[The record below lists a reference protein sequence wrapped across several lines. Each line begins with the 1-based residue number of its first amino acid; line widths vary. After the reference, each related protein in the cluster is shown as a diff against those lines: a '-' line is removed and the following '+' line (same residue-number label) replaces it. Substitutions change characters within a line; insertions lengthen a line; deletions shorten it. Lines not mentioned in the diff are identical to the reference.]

1 MRDYILENDV
11 NTTDVIMRIVLEH
24 YPTTQAIYLFG
35 MYSTADEW
43 PDSDVDIA
51 ILLPPEQARRRPQL
65 MLTPCHYALAD
76 ALGKPVDL
84 LNARE
89 VSTVLQK
96 EIVKSGRRLYCTD
109 DDAAAEFEML
119 TLSHYQKLNEE
130 RKAILEAFRETGR
143 AYAV

>member
-1 MRDYILENDV
+1 MNE
-11 NTTDVIMRIVLEH
+11 TDVIVRSILEH
-24 YPTTQAIYLFG
+24 YPTVQAIYLFG
-35 MYSTADEW
+35 TYGTADEW

-51 ILLPPEQARRRPQL
+51 ILLPPEQARRWPQL

-89 VSTVLQK
+89 VSTVFQK
-96 EIVKSGRRLYCTD
+96 EIIKSGRMLYCAD
-109 DDAAAEFEML
+109 DDAVAEFEML
-119 TLSHYQKLNEE
+119 TLSYYQKLNEE
-130 RKAILEAFRETGR
+130 RKAILKALVETGR

>member
-1 MRDYILENDV
+1 MNE
-11 NTTDVIMRIVLEH
+11 TDVIVRTVLEH
-24 YPTTQAIYLFG
+24 YPTAQAIYLFG
-35 MYSTADEW
+35 TYGTADEW

-51 ILLPPEQARRRPQL
+51 LLLPPEEARRRPQL

-89 VSTVLQK
+89 VSTVFQK
-96 EIVKSGRRLYCTD
+96 EIIKSERRLYCAD
-109 DDAAAEFEML
+109 DDAVAEFEML